1 MSALETLAGQAT
13 FAGHNMAYN
22 FDFIPED
29 KFDWKPA
36 PEADSALAIA
46 NHVAQP
52 LSGMLSMLENGEFK
66 PEFTPATNRE
76 EAKQLVIR
84 LSDAYAAKL
93 RSLSPQDTEGTVQ
106 MPFGG
111 EWPKM
116 RALSVPV
123 IDLIHHH
130 GQIAYIQMLLGD
142 TVSHFE
148 EMGT

>member
-36 PEADSALAIA
+36 PEADSALSIA

-52 LSGMLSMLENGEFK
+52 LSGMLSMLESGEFK
-66 PEFTPATNRE
+66 PDFTPATNRE

-93 RSLSPQDTEGTVQ
+93 RSLSPQDTEGTVP

-116 RALSVPV
+116 RALSIPV

-130 GQIAYIQMLLGD
+130 GQISYIQMLLGD

>member
-52 LSGMLSMLENGEFK
+52 LSGMLSMLENGKFK

-148 EMGT
+148 ELGT

>member
-52 LSGMLSMLENGEFK
+52 LSGMLSMLENGAFK

-148 EMGT
+148 ELGT

>member
-1 MSALETLAGQAT
+1 MNAFEMLAGQAD
-13 FAGHNMAYN
+13 FAGSNMAYN

-36 PEADSALAIA
+36 PEADSALGIA

-66 PEFTPATNRE
+66 PDFTPATNRD
-76 EAKQLVIR
+76 EAKELVTR
-84 LSDAYAAKL
+84 LSQAYAARL
-93 RSLSPQDTEGTVQ
+93 RSLSPQDAEGTVQ

-111 EWPKM
+111 EWPRM
-116 RALSVPV
+116 RAISLPV

-130 GQIAYIQMLLGD
+130 GQITYIQTLLGD
-142 TVSHFE
+142 TASHFE

>member
-52 LSGMLSMLENGEFK
+52 LSGMLSMLETGKFK

-93 RSLSPQDTEGTVQ
+93 RSLLPQDTEGTVQ

-116 RALSVPV
+116 RALSIPV